1 MYLEQ
6 KLDEMQEQL
15 RNLNQFMMMLMPDLS
30 NKKNVQHF
38 LQITRQT
45 MVTYMKEGIIKEDT
59 HYYLDENGNEI
70 FIPEEI
76 IKLKA
81 FGFRKQPNRAK
92 SENANKVLANMG
104 IKI

>member
-30 NKKNVQHF
+30 SKKNVQHF

-45 MVTYMKEGIIKEDT
+45 MVTYMKEGIIKEDE
-59 HYYLDENGNEI
+59 HYFIDENGNEV
-70 FIPEEI
+70 FIPDEI
-76 IKLKA
+76 IKLRAK
-81 FGFRKQPNRAK
+81 GFRKQPNRAK
-92 SENANKVLANMG
+92 SENANRVLAEMG
-104 IKI
+104 FRV

>member
-1 MYLEQ
+1 MFLEQ

-15 RNLNQFMMMLMPDLS
+15 RNLNQFIMMLMPDLS
-30 NKKNVQHF
+30 SKKNVQHF
-38 LQITRQT
+38 LQISRQT
-45 MVTYMKEGIIKEDT
+45 MVTYMKEGIIKEDE
-59 HYYLDENGNEI
+59 HYFIDENGNEV

-92 SENANKVLANMG
+92 SENANRVLANMG
-104 IKI
+104 IRV

>member
-1 MYLEQ
+1 MFLEQ
-6 KLDEMQEQL
+6 KL

-30 NKKNVQHF
+30 SKKNVQHF
-38 LQITRQT
+38 LQISRQT
-45 MVTYMKEGIIKEDT
+45 MVTYMKEGIIKEDE
-59 HYYLDENGNEI
+59 HYFIDENGNEV

-92 SENANKVLANMG
+92 SENANRVLANMG
-104 IKI
+104 IRV

>member
-1 MYLEQ
+1 MYLEE
-6 KLDEMQEQL
+6 KIDEMQEQL

>member
-15 RNLNQFMMMLMPDLS
+15 RTLSSFMMMMMPDLT

-45 MVTYMKEGIIKEDT
+45 MATYMKEGIIKEDV
-59 HYYLDENGNEI
+59 HFYLDGNGNEV
-70 FIPEEI
+70 FVPEEI
-76 IKLKA
+76 IKLRA
-81 FGFRKQPNRAK
+81 FGVRKQTSK
-92 SENANKVLANMG
+92 SKSDTASKVLENMG
-104 IKI
+104 IRV

>member
-1 MYLEQ
+1 MFLEQ

-30 NKKNVQHF
+30 SKKNVQHF
-38 LQITRQT
+38 LQIPRQT
-45 MVTYMKEGIIKEDT
+45 MVTYMKEGIIKEDE
-59 HYYLDENGNEI
+59 HYFIDENGNEV

-92 SENANKVLANMG
+92 SENANRVLANMG
-104 IKI
+104 IRV

>member
-6 KLDEMQEQL
+6 KIDEMQEQL

-45 MVTYMKEGIIKEDT
+45 MSTYMKEGIIKEDT
-59 HYYLDENGNEI
+59 HYYLDDNGNEI

-81 FGFRKQPNRAK
+81 FGFRKQPNKAK
-92 SENANKVLANMG
+92 SENANRVLVNMG

>member
-30 NKKNVQHF
+30 SKKNVQHF

-45 MVTYMKEGIIKEDT
+45 MATYIKEGIIKEDI
-59 HYYLDENGNEI
+59 HYYLDDNGNEI

-92 SENANKVLANMG
+92 SENANRVLANMG
-104 IKI
+104 IRI

>member
-45 MVTYMKEGIIKEDT
+45 MTTYMKEGIIKEDT
-59 HYYLDENGNEI
+59 HYYLDDNGNEI

-81 FGFRKQPNRAK
+81 FGFRKQPNKAK
-92 SENANKVLANMG
+92 SENANRVLVNMG

>member
-15 RNLNQFMMMLMPDLS
+15 KTLSQFMMMMMPDLT

-45 MVTYMKEGIIKEDT
+45 MATYMKEGIIKEDV
-59 HYYLDENGNEI
+59 HFYFDDNGNEV

-76 IKLKA
+76 IKLRA
-81 FGFRKQPNRAK
+81 FGVRKQPSKMKDDKASK
-92 SENANKVLANMG
+92 ILANMG
-104 IKI
+104 IRV

>member
-1 MYLEQ
+1 MFLEQ
-6 KLDEMQEQL
+6 RLDEMQEQL

-45 MVTYMKEGIIKEDT
+45 MATYMKEGIFKENI
-59 HYYLDENGNEI
+59 HYFIDENENEI

-81 FGFRKQPNRAK
+81 FGVRKQQSKTKKETARR
-92 SENANKVLANMG
+92 VLKNMG
-104 IKI
+104 IDV

>member
-1 MYLEQ
+1 MYLEEKIDQ
-6 KLDEMQEQL
+6 MQEQL

-59 HYYLDENGNEI
+59 HYYLDDNGNEI

-92 SENANKVLANMG
+92 SENANRVLVNMG